1 MARILLSY
9 YYKMQRV
16 GQKAIHVFW
25 DGLIK
30 ELENNGNELYV
41 INTSYFNTYNSNVVK
56 NASLDSL
63 ILEEVRKF
71 NPELI
76 ITFNH
81 RIPQSILDNF
91 KDIPTIIWDGDEL
104 QYFCDLEYIK
114 DNIDRYKLFSIVS
127 SWEKNYLD
135 FGFNK
140 NQIFYIPPATA
151 IRAKNIEQDKNI
163 SFLGGVHYSTSKISE
178 IIKKNIYNE
187 KINKIIQEYLN
198 NTSYNYEHLFS
209 KYFHHDLDEYKL
221 KNMDL
226 FPLFNYRILILINLI
241 DQGLV
246 ICGDRWDIETYAKLL
261 PQLAAMYLN
270 KRIWTLQEN
279 EDFYNSS
286 KISISPI
293 HPQARG
299 CGFPWRIFD
308 VMASNACLVSE
319 QSSDL
324 KNLTKDYVDIPMFHT
339 PWEARELCIDLLNN
353 ENKRKDIVVASQE
366 YINKN
371 ARWINRF
378 KDIENILNIKIVNLD
393 KKGSV
398 VILAEN
404 EEFQKLHNITQSNSL
419 KKLNL
424 KNKIRYKIWHHFDK
438 ILKRKQII

>member
-9 YYKMQRV
+9 YKIQELEK
-16 GQKAIHVFW
+16 KAIHVFW
-25 DGLIK
+25 EGLIK

-41 INTSYFNTYNSNVVK
+41 INTGYFNTYNSNVVN
-56 NASLDSL
+56 NASLNSL

-163 SFLGGVHYSTSKISE
+163 SFLGMLHYHKNTISKIISE
-178 IIKKNIYNE
+178 NIYNKQFK
-187 KINKIIQEYLN
+187 KIMLDYYN
-198 NTSYNYEHLFS
+198 NVDFNYEKLFYKYLGSDYS
-209 KYFHHDLDEYKL
+209 KLNLQSADLFFLFNLRIIVLLNLMDLDL
-221 KNMDL
+221 T
-226 FPLFNYRILILINLI
+226 
-241 DQGLV
+241 
-246 ICGDRWDIETYAKLL
+246 ICGDRWNMILNLL
-261 PQLAAMYLN
+261 PQLALNYDN

-308 VMASNACLVSE
+308 IMASNACLVCE
-319 QSSDL
+319 QSLDL
-324 KNLTKDYVDIPMFHT
+324 KKLTKDYVDIPMFHT
-339 PWEARELCIDLLNN
+339 PWEARELCIHLLNN
-353 ENKRKDIVVASQE
+353 ENKRKDIVSASQE

-404 EEFQKLHNITQSNSL
+404 EEFQNLYNIMKSESNSL

>member
-9 YYKMQRV
+9 FKIQEV
-16 GQKAIHVFW
+16 DQKAIHVFW

-41 INTSYFNTYNSNVVK
+41 INTGYFNTYNSNVV
-56 NASLDSL
+56 NNTSLNSL

-81 RIPQSILDNF
+81 RIPKSILDNF

-151 IRAKNIEQDKNI
+151 IQAKNIKQDKNI
-163 SFLGGVHYSTSKISE
+163 SFLGSIHYHKNTISKIISE
-178 IIKKNIYNE
+178 NIYNKQLK
-187 KINKIIQEYLN
+187 KIMSDYYN
-198 NTSYNYEHLFS
+198 NIDFNYEKLFYKYLGSDYS
-209 KYFHHDLDEYKL
+209 KLNLQSADLFFLFNLRIIVLLNLMDLDL
-221 KNMDL
+221 T
-226 FPLFNYRILILINLI
+226 
-241 DQGLV
+241 
-246 ICGDRWDIETYAKLL
+246 ICGDRWNMILNLL
-261 PQLAAMYLN
+261 PQLALNYDN

-308 VMASNACLVSE
+308 IMASNACLVCE

-324 KNLTKDYVDIPMFHT
+324 KKLTKDYVDIPMFHT
-339 PWEARELCIDLLNN
+339 PWEARELCIDILKN
-353 ENKRKDIVVASQE
+353 ENKRKDIVSASQE

-378 KDIENILNIKIVNLD
+378 RDIENILNIKIVNLD

-398 VILAEN
+398 VILTEN
-404 EEFQKLHNITQSNSL
+404 EEFQKLYNIMQSNSL

-438 ILKRKQII
+438 ILKRKQIIN

>member
-9 YYKMQRV
+9 FKIQEV
-16 GQKAIHVFW
+16 DQKAIHVFW

-41 INTSYFNTYNSNVVK
+41 INTGYFNTYNSNVV
-56 NASLDSL
+56 NNTSLNSL

-81 RIPQSILDNF
+81 RIPKSILDNF

-151 IRAKNIEQDKNI
+151 IQAKNIKQDKNI
-163 SFLGGVHYSTSKISE
+163 SFLGSIHYHKNTISKIISE
-178 IIKKNIYNE
+178 NIYNKQLK
-187 KINKIIQEYLN
+187 KIMSDYYN
-198 NTSYNYEHLFS
+198 NIDFNYEKLFYKYLGSDYS
-209 KYFHHDLDEYKL
+209 KLNLQSADLFFLFNLRIIVLLNLMDLDL
-221 KNMDL
+221 T
-226 FPLFNYRILILINLI
+226 
-241 DQGLV
+241 
-246 ICGDRWDIETYAKLL
+246 ICGDRWNMILNLL
-261 PQLAAMYLN
+261 PQLALNYDN

-293 HPQARG
+293 HPQGRG
-299 CGFPWRIFD
+299 CGFPWRTFD
-308 VMASNACLVSE
+308 IMASNACLVSE

-324 KNLTKDYVDIPMFHT
+324 KRLTKDYV
-339 PWEARELCIDLLNN
+339 
-353 ENKRKDIVVASQE
+353 V
-366 YINKN
+366 
-371 ARWINRF
+371 
-378 KDIENILNIKIVNLD
+378 
-393 KKGSV
+393 
-398 VILAEN
+398 
-404 EEFQKLHNITQSNSL
+404 
-419 KKLNL
+419 
-424 KNKIRYKIWHHFDK
+424 
-438 ILKRKQII
+438 